1 MSKLI
6 KNQRG
11 SALALAL
18 FLVVIISILGI
29 SLISV
34 SSNSL
39 KQVDYERKDQAVF
52 YIAEAGINLAKE
64 DVKIKL
70 RKIEDD
76 AIQEITKWITDQNI
90 YRKANKL
97 PKLTKQ
103 MAMKHYVEV
112 VLKEEFD
119 KAIDKGYFSD
129 TSFTISTGKVASIEL
144 QPTSADFKVKIIST
158 GTIDSAKERVVDQE
172 IKLRPSL
179 YIDLDDDEEDG
190 SGSGTPPLVSGD
202 WENHTV
208 LTSGNIV
215 FNSSGEIHGD
225 TSLRYGNV
233 IFNNYSGKILTEDGS
248 TGGKINMD
256 SSKQSITPQNQ
267 QQKNEWH
274 YPKTILPP
282 LAIDPKSFLPNDF
295 WERTT
300 DKTNQLSKLSPLQ
313 KYTITKDGKSI
324 DLVSNGVLSTKEG
337 QPYAWLRSDV
347 TLNLT
352 EDTHLKTIEIY
363 SNRTININVDSEV
376 NLLVDDFDMN
386 YGTINVTGNGKLN
399 LYVKKFTAL
408 NSTTGFNANTAD
420 PSKVNFY
427 YVGSSQFTLNGSTP
441 FYATLFSQSANMS
454 LGSGSKV
461 YGNIISGGS
470 KITFSG
476 STPSTGQYVIAPN
489 AEFIIDGSASIRGSV
504 VADSINFTGNGRIY
518 KGSNLPPLP
527 SGVGPSDGFEVLPDP
542 DGGRLPFEEGSII
555 EN

>member
-1 MSKLI
+1 MSKQI

-112 VLKEEFD
+112 ILKEEFD

-144 QPTSADFKVKIIST
+144 QPTSTDFKVKIIST

-179 YIDLDDDEEDG
+179 YIDLGDDEEDG

-300 DKTNQLSKLSPLQ
+300 DKTNQLSAIPLLS
-313 KYTITKDGKSI
+313 KYTLSNGV
-324 DLVSNGVLSTKEG
+324 DLVTNGVLSTEDPKG
-337 QPYAWLRSDV
+337 YLKNNV
-347 TLNLT
+347 TFNLT
-352 EDTHLKTIEIY
+352 SDTHLSRIRIT
-363 SNRTININVDSEV
+363 SNRTITINIDSEV
-376 NLLVDDFDMN
+376 NLLVDDFDMD
-386 YGTINVTGNGKLN
+386 YGTINITGNGKLN

-461 YGNIISGGS
+461 DGNIISGGS

-527 SGVGPSDGFEVLPDP
+527 SGVGPSDGFEILPDP

>member
-1 MSKLI
+1 MSEKI
-6 KNQRG
+6 KNQQG

-29 SLISV
+29 TLLSI

-64 DVKIKL
+64 DVKLKL

-76 AIQEITKWITDQNI
+76 AIREITKWITDQII

-97 PKLTKQ
+97 LKLTKP

-144 QPTSADFKVKIIST
+144 QPTSTDFKVKIIST

-179 YIDLDDDEEDG
+179 YIDLGDDEEDG

-295 WERTT
+295 WESTT
-300 DKTNQLSKLSPLQ
+300 DKTSQLSAIPLLS
-313 KYTITKDGKSI
+313 KYTLSNGV
-324 DLVSNGVLSTKEG
+324 DLVTNGVLSTEDPKG
-337 QPYAWLRSDV
+337 YLKNNV
-347 TLNLT
+347 TFNLT
-352 EDTHLKTIEIY
+352 SDTHLSRIRIT
-363 SNRTININVDSEV
+363 SNRTITINIDSEV
-376 NLLVDDFDMN
+376 NLLVDDFDMD
-386 YGTINVTGNGKLN
+386 YGTINITGNGKLN

-489 AEFIIDGSASIRGSV
+489 AELIIDGSASIRGSV

>member
-112 VLKEEFD
+112 ILKEEFD

-144 QPTSADFKVKIIST
+144 QPTSTDFKVKIIST

-179 YIDLDDDEEDG
+179 YIDLGDDEEDG

-300 DKTNQLSKLSPLQ
+300 DKTNQLSAIPLLS
-313 KYTITKDGKSI
+313 KYTLSNGV
-324 DLVSNGVLSTKEG
+324 DLVTNGVLSTEDPKG
-337 QPYAWLRSDV
+337 YLKNNV
-347 TLNLT
+347 TFNLT
-352 EDTHLKTIEIY
+352 SDTHLSRIRIT
-363 SNRTININVDSEV
+363 SNRTITINIDSEV
-376 NLLVDDFDMN
+376 NLLVDDFDMD
-386 YGTINVTGNGKLN
+386 YGTINITGNGKLN

-476 STPSTGQYVIAPN
+476 NTPTTGQYVIAPN
-489 AEFIIDGSASIRGSV
+489 AELIIDGSASIRGSV

>member
-1 MSKLI
+1 MSKQI

-112 VLKEEFD
+112 ILKEEFD

-144 QPTSADFKVKIIST
+144 QPTSTDFKVKIIST

-179 YIDLDDDEEDG
+179 YIDLGDDEEDG

-300 DKTNQLSKLSPLQ
+300 AKTNQLSAIPLLS
-313 KYTITKDGKSI
+313 KYTLSNGV
-324 DLVSNGVLSTKEG
+324 DLVTNGVLSTEDPKG
-337 QPYAWLRSDV
+337 YLKNNV
-347 TLNLT
+347 TFNLT
-352 EDTHLKTIEIY
+352 SDTHLSRIRIT
-363 SNRTININVDSEV
+363 SNRTITINIDSEV
-376 NLLVDDFDMN
+376 NLLVDDFDMD
-386 YGTINVTGNGKLN
+386 YGTINITGNGKLN

-476 STPSTGQYVIAPN
+476 NTPTTGQYVIAPN
-489 AEFIIDGSASIRGSV
+489 AELIIDGSASIRGSV

>member
-1 MSKLI
+1 MSKQI

-112 VLKEEFD
+112 ILKEEFD

-144 QPTSADFKVKIIST
+144 QPTSTDFKVKIIST

-179 YIDLDDDEEDG
+179 YIDLGDDEEDG

-300 DKTNQLSKLSPLQ
+300 AKTNQLSAIPLLS
-313 KYTITKDGKSI
+313 KYTLSNGV
-324 DLVSNGVLSTKEG
+324 DLVTNGVLSTEDPKG
-337 QPYAWLRSDV
+337 YLKNNV
-347 TLNLT
+347 TFNLT
-352 EDTHLKTIEIY
+352 SDTHLSRIRIT
-363 SNRTININVDSEV
+363 SNRTITINIDSEV
-376 NLLVDDFDMN
+376 NLLVDDFDMD
-386 YGTINVTGNGKLN
+386 YGTINITGNGKLN

-489 AEFIIDGSASIRGSV
+489 AELIIDGSASIRGSV

>member
-1 MSKLI
+1 MSKQI

-112 VLKEEFD
+112 ILKEEFD

-144 QPTSADFKVKIIST
+144 QPTSTDFKVKIIST

-179 YIDLDDDEEDG
+179 YIDLGDDEEDG

-300 DKTNQLSKLSPLQ
+300 DKTNQLSAIPLLS
-313 KYTITKDGKSI
+313 KYTLSNGV
-324 DLVSNGVLSTKEG
+324 DLVTNGVLSTEDPKG
-337 QPYAWLRSDV
+337 YLKNNV
-347 TLNLT
+347 TFNLT
-352 EDTHLKTIEIY
+352 SDTHLSRIRIT
-363 SNRTININVDSEV
+363 SNRTITINIDSEV
-376 NLLVDDFDMN
+376 NLLVDDFDMD
-386 YGTINVTGNGKLN
+386 YGTINITGNGKLN

-527 SGVGPSDGFEVLPDP
+527 SGVGPSDGFEILPDP

>member
-1 MSKLI
+1 MSKQI

-112 VLKEEFD
+112 ILKEEFD

-144 QPTSADFKVKIIST
+144 QPTSTDFKVKIIST

-179 YIDLDDDEEDG
+179 YIDLGDDEEDG

-300 DKTNQLSKLSPLQ
+300 DKTNQLSAIPLLS
-313 KYTITKDGKSI
+313 KYTLSNGV
-324 DLVSNGVLSTKEG
+324 DLVTNGVLSTEDPKG
-337 QPYAWLRSDV
+337 YLKNNV
-347 TLNLT
+347 TFNLT
-352 EDTHLKTIEIY
+352 SDTHLSRIRIT
-363 SNRTININVDSEV
+363 SNRAITINIDSEV
-376 NLLVDDFDMN
+376 NLLVDDFDMD
-386 YGTINVTGNGKLN
+386 YGTINITGNGKLN

-476 STPSTGQYVIAPN
+476 NTPTTGQYVIAPN
-489 AEFIIDGSASIRGSV
+489 AELIIDGSASIRGSV